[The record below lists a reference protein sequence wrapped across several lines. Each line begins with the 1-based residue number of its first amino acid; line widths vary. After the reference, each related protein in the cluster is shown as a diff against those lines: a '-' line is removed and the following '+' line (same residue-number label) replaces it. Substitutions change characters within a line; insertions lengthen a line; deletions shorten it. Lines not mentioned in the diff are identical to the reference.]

1 MTEALT
7 GLLTPEP
14 ETIFWWLTVE
24 LIGVVSF
31 PIGFV
36 IFRFL
41 PDRGYSFN
49 KVLGLLL
56 MSYLLWIGASAHI
69 VPNARWSITLILALL
84 GAGSVAIV
92 LRHREEVAQFLRSRW
107 PHLLVIEG
115 VFTTAFLV
123 ATFLASYVPELSNG
137 ERPMNNALIN
147 AVLRSDY
154 FPPKDP
160 WLSGHAVAYYYFG
173 HLEMA
178 TLTKLVAIPSRITF
192 NLSFALLA
200 SFAVSGA
207 FGVVYNLLVIG
218 GRLARTAFSFGML
231 AAIFVTFWGN
241 LIGPIELLAAH
252 GIGSKAFYRLL
263 DIHGLDQARSSS
275 EWYPTE
281 PFWFGRAAGFPAG
294 IAEKQFPFWRYLG
307 EMHAQELA
315 LPVVLMTLAL
325 ALNLWRSG
333 HVLDWRFWR
342 DNPSLLVLSALVVGA
357 LASIHPW
364 ELPGLL
370 FFMFLIVVISNSRQR
385 GRLTA
390 RTVGEGLLFMLPMLL
405 LAGALYLPYYLSSDS
420 SVPGFATVKATQ
432 RHPQTPLAG
441 VVTLPHHLVYM
452 WLPFLWLI
460 GSLLVLLLVRN
471 RRWVASQL
479 KIVVAGV
486 APLVFW
492 AVLLASE
499 NGLGGLGEEVRERG
513 SNWVTLAILVGSFSV
528 ACYGLLM
535 TLNHGDGREL
545 NDLPLIPLAL
555 TGTAMLLILGSEL
568 FYANDDNPGFLGE
581 RYNTV
586 IKAGYQA
593 WVLLALAAAIALY
606 YVLRF
611 WTVHGRRQRALRL
624 VWVGV
629 TAMIL
634 STGLVFPVTATFW
647 ATNSFNNP
655 RSLDG
660 LTLFRR
666 VDIAEYEAVEWLRE
680 NVEGTPVI
688 LEAPVPDYEHY
699 GGISALTGLPTLIGA
714 PLHQVVWRG
723 PGQPLAG
730 REEDA
735 NQAYTSASLAQV
747 RRILG
752 RYNVDYV
759 YVGPRE
765 RQVYPQLET
774 DKFEQFMDVVFQNA
788 GVTIY
793 RMRDE

>member
-14 ETIFWWLTVE
+14 ETIIWWLTVE

-31 PIGFV
+31 PIGFAF
-36 IFRFL
+36 FRFL

-56 MSYLLWIGASAHI
+56 VSYLLWIGASAHVI
-69 VPNARWSITLILALL
+69 PNARWSIVLILALL
-84 GAGSVAIV
+84 GAVSVAIV

-107 PHLLVIEG
+107 PHLLIIEG
-115 VFTTAFLV
+115 VFTAALLL
-123 ATFLASYVPELSNG
+123 ATYLASYVPELSNG

-147 AVLRSDY
+147 AVLRTEY

-160 WLSGHAVAYYYFG
+160 WLSGHSVAYYYFG
-173 HLEMA
+173 HLELA

-192 NLSFALLA
+192 NLSFGLLA
-200 SFAVSGA
+200 AFAFSGA

-218 GRLARTAFSFGML
+218 GRARTAFSFGML

-252 GIGSKAFYRLL
+252 GIGSKGFYRLL

-333 HVLDWRFWR
+333 HVLGWRFWR
-342 DNPSLLVLSALVVGA
+342 DNPPLLVISALVVGA

-370 FFMFLIVVISNSRQR
+370 FFIFLIVVSSNSRQR

-390 RTVGEGLLFMLPMLL
+390 RTVSEGLLFMLPMLL
-405 LAGALYLPYYLSSDS
+405 LAGALYLPYYLSSEG
-420 SVPGFATVKATQ
+420 SVPGFATVEASQ

-441 VVTLPHHLVYM
+441 AVTLPHHLVYM

-460 GSLLVLLLVRN
+460 GSLLVLLLARN
-471 RRWVASQL
+471 RRWVASEL

-486 APLVFW
+486 APLVLW

-513 SNWVTLAILVGSFSV
+513 SNWVTLAVLAGSFSL

-535 TLNHGDGREL
+535 TLNHGKGREPD
-545 NDLPLIPLAL
+545 DLPLIPLAL
-555 TGTAMLLILGSEL
+555 TGTAMLLTLGSEL

-624 VWVGV
+624 GWVGV
-629 TAMIL
+629 TAVIL

-647 ATNSFNNP
+647 ATNSFANP

-680 NVEGTPVI
+680 NVEGTPII
-688 LEAPVPDYEHY
+688 LEAPVPDYAYY
-699 GGISALTGLPTLIGA
+699 GGLSALTGLPTLIGA
-714 PLHQVVWRG
+714 PVHQLVWRG
-723 PGQPLAG
+723 SGQPLAG

-747 RRILG
+747 QRILR

-793 RMRDE
+793 KMREG

>member
-1 MTEALT
+1 
-7 GLLTPEP
+7 
-14 ETIFWWLTVE
+14 
-24 LIGVVSF
+24 
-31 PIGFV
+31 
-36 IFRFL
+36 
-41 PDRGYSFN
+41 
-49 KVLGLLL
+49 
-56 MSYLLWIGASAHI
+56 
-69 VPNARWSITLILALL
+69 
-84 GAGSVAIV
+84 
-92 LRHREEVAQFLRSRW
+92 
-107 PHLLVIEG
+107 
-115 VFTTAFLV
+115 
-123 ATFLASYVPELSNG
+123 
-137 ERPMNNALIN
+137 
-147 AVLRSDY
+147 
-154 FPPKDP
+154 
-160 WLSGHAVAYYYFG
+160 
-173 HLEMA
+173 
-178 TLTKLVAIPSRITF
+178 
-192 NLSFALLA
+192 
-200 SFAVSGA
+200 
-207 FGVVYNLLVIG
+207 
-218 GRLARTAFSFGML
+218 
-231 AAIFVTFWGN
+231 
-241 LIGPIELLAAH
+241 
-252 GIGSKAFYRLL
+252 
-263 DIHGLDQARSSS
+263 
-275 EWYPTE
+275 
-281 PFWFGRAAGFPAG
+281 
-294 IAEKQFPFWRYLG
+294 
-307 EMHAQELA
+307 
-315 LPVVLMTLAL
+315 
-325 ALNLWRSG
+325 
-333 HVLDWRFWR
+333 
-342 DNPSLLVLSALVVGA
+342 
-357 LASIHPW
+357 
-364 ELPGLL
+364 
-370 FFMFLIVVISNSRQR
+370 
-385 GRLTA
+385 
-390 RTVGEGLLFMLPMLL
+390 
-405 LAGALYLPYYLSSDS
+405 
-420 SVPGFATVKATQ
+420 
-432 RHPQTPLAG
+432 
-441 VVTLPHHLVYM
+441 M
-452 WLPFLWLI
+452 WLPFLWLV

-471 RRWVASQL
+471 RQWAVSQL
-479 KIVVAGV
+479 AVIVAAVLPIA
-486 APLVFW
+486 LW
-492 AVLLASE
+492 TVLLASE
-499 NGLGGLGEEVRERG
+499 NGLGGLGDEVRERG
-513 SNWVTLAILVGSFSV
+513 SNWITLFILGALFALVCLGVLINSNR
-528 ACYGLLM
+528 GK
-535 TLNHGDGREL
+535 GREL
-545 NDLPLIPLAL
+545 DDLALIPLAL
-555 TGTAMLLILGSEL
+555 TGTAVLLLLGGEL